1 MAAPDFV
8 TQTYYEETVVVPV
21 RKESRAISGKQ
32 FKNSLALAETV
43 ADFLTCA
50 LGILAAYFLCIGLPF
65 GPAPNHSLQQVIS
78 LGTVF
83 ALVVVFLQQ
92 RDGAYRMDGG
102 LLQIKETER
111 TIRIPAQ
118 ALTLLLIISWIL
130 NLNFS
135 CLIFLT
141 GAAMIPAFLI
151 LQKQFLFTVVR
162 RLHREAGTDRVVVYG
177 AGDTGRQV
185 VSTLIHSPRLGFLPV
200 AVIEDC
206 ASRGVE
212 YMLTMGYRN
221 RGSVPVRHGPLTPAL
236 LTSLRADLLLLASPS
251 LSAEQFDAVTFAA
264 MQAGLDVAAL
274 SGPAVRDPLAAESF
288 EIDGLHFTSPK
299 ERPKTWLYAV
309 AKRIADLV
317 LSSLLLVLFAP
328 LLFLIALL
336 IRFDS
341 PGPAIFV
348 QKRVGRNGMIFDMY
362 KFRSM
367 YTLTPKYD
375 LSPTTSKDPRI
386 TPIGRILRRASM
398 DELPQL
404 INVLLGNMSLVGPR
418 PEMPFIVERYNDQQ
432 RQRLRV
438 TPGITGL
445 WQLSADRAFPIHQ
458 NLQYDFYYI
467 RNRNFAMD
475 AAILVHTLF
484 FAISGGI

>member
-8 TQTYYEETVVVPV
+8 TQNYYEETVAPL
-21 RKESRAISGKQ
+21 RKESRAISREQ
-32 FKNSLALAETV
+32 FKNSLALVETV

-50 LGILAAYFLCIGLPF
+50 LGILGSYFLCIDLPF
-65 GPAPNHSLQQVIS
+65 GPAPNHSLQQVTS

-83 ALVVVFLQQ
+83 ALFVVFLQQ
-92 RDGAYRMDGG
+92 RDGAYRMAGG
-102 LLQIKETER
+102 LLQIRETER
-111 TIRIPAQ
+111 SIRIPAQ
-118 ALTLLLIISWIL
+118 ALALLLIIDWIL

-135 CLIFLT
+135 CLMFLT

-162 RLHREAGTDRVVVYG
+162 RLHRKAGTDRVVVYG
-177 AGDTGRQV
+177 VGDTGRHV
-185 VSTLIHSPRLGFLPV
+185 VSTLLHSPRLGFLPV

-206 ASRGVE
+206 ALRGAG
-212 YMLTMGYRN
+212 YLLAMGYRK
-221 RGSVPVRHGPLTPAL
+221 RGSVPVRYGPLTPAL
-236 LTSLRADLLLLASPS
+236 LTSLRADMLLLASPN
-251 LSAEQFDAVTFAA
+251 LSTEQFDAAA
-264 MQAGLDVAAL
+264 HVAKQAGLDVAVL
-274 SGPAVRDPLAAESF
+274 SGPAVWDPLATESF
-288 EIDGLHFTSPK
+288 DIDGLHFTSLK
-299 ERPKTWLYAV
+299 ERPNTWLYAV
-309 AKRIADLV
+309 TKRIADLI

-341 PGPAIFV
+341 PGPAVFV
-348 QKRVGRNGMIFDMY
+348 QKRVGRNGTIFDMY

-404 INVLLGNMSLVGPR
+404 INVILGNMSLVGPR

-467 RNRNFAMD
+467 RNRNLAMD
-475 AAILVHTLF
+475 AAILLHTLF
-484 FAISGGI
+484 FAMSGGI

>member
-8 TQTYYEETVVVPV
+8 TQNYYAETVAPV
-21 RKESRAISGKQ
+21 RKEGQAISREQ

-43 ADFLTCA
+43 ADFVTCA
-50 LGILAAYFLCIGLPF
+50 LGVLASYFLSTLLSF
-65 GPAPNHSLQQVIS
+65 GPELEHPLRQVIA

-83 ALVVVFLQQ
+83 ALLVVFLQR

-102 LLQIKETER
+102 LLQIRETER
-111 TIRIPAQ
+111 AIRIPAE
-118 ALTLLLIISWIL
+118 ALALLLIINWVL
-130 NLNFS
+130 NLNS
-135 CLIFLT
+135 SWLILLT
-141 GAAMIPAFLI
+141 AAVVIPILLI
-151 LQKQFLFTVVR
+151 LQKQLFFAVVR
-162 RLHREAGTDRVVVYG
+162 GLQRCACGADRVVVYG
-177 AGDTGRQV
+177 AGAAGRNV
-185 VSTLIHSPRLGFLPV
+185 VSTLLQSPRLGFLPV

-206 ASRGVE
+206 TSRNVGR
-212 YMLTMGYRN
+212 MLAMGYRR
-221 RGSVPVRHGPLTPAL
+221 RGSVPVRPGPLTPAL
-236 LTSLRADLLLLASPS
+236 LSSLQADLLLLATPNLSPEQ
-251 LSAEQFDAVTFAA
+251 LAAATHSAKQVGLEVAV
-264 MQAGLDVAAL
+264 L
-274 SGPAVRDPLAAESF
+274 SGPAVQDPQSAGSF
-288 EIDGLHFTSPK
+288 DIDGLHFASFDEPPK
-299 ERPKTWLYAV
+299 AWPYFV

-317 LSSLLLVLFAP
+317 LSSILLVLLAP
-328 LLFLIALL
+328 LLFLIAML

-341 PGPAIFV
+341 PGPALFV
-348 QKRVGRNGMIFDMY
+348 QKRVGQNGTIFDMY

-386 TPIGRILRRASM
+386 TRIGRILRRVSL

-404 INVLLGNMSLVGPR
+404 INVFLGNMSLVGPR

-484 FAISGGI
+484 FAMSGGI